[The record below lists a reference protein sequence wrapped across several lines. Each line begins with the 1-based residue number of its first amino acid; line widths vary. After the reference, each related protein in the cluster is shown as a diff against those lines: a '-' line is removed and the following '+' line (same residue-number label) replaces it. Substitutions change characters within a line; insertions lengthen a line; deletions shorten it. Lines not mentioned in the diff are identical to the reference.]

1 MMARETYVILAYL
14 AIWGGLLAYL
24 TMLARRQH
32 TLARRVDALAV
43 QITRKEG

>member
-1 MMARETYVILAYL
+1 MARETYVILAYL

-32 TLARRVDALAV
+32 TLSRRVDALAV
-43 QITRKEG
+43 QITRKED